1 MNGDHL
7 RTSSL
12 RIVILGGGLITAA
25 AVSSLP
31 VNAAT
36 IIDEW
41 KSIDAPNAPKLKP
54 VTLDTKT
61 TALLMLDIQTTNCNQ
76 KRRPRCVAGLPKVV
90 GLLNKARSRG
100 VAVVYSL
107 TSRGT
112 QEHIRKEVAPQA
124 GEPYVKASVNKFYKT
139 DLEKILRAKNIQTV
153 ILVGTSAEGAVM
165 NTATAAAARKFKI
178 VVPVDGMSS
187 SNTYG
192 EQYTTYHLAKGPG
205 VRRRTTLTSINQISF
220 K

>member
-1 MNGDHL
+1 MNGEHP
-7 RTSSL
+7 RTPSL
-12 RIVILGGGLITAA
+12 RNVIVGGALIAAA
-25 AVSSLP
+25 AVSSLSA
-31 VNAAT
+31 NAAN

-41 KSIDAPNAPKLKP
+41 KSIGAPNAPELKP

-61 TALLMLDIQTTNCNQ
+61 TALLVLDIQTNNCNQ
-76 KRRPRCVAGLPKVV
+76 KRRPRCVASLPKVV
-90 GLLNKARSRG
+90 GLLNMARGRG

-112 QEHIRKEVAPQA
+112 RENIRKEVALQT

-139 DLEKILRAKNIQTV
+139 DLEKILRSKNIQTV

-187 SNTYG
+187 SNAYG

>member
-1 MNGDHL
+1 MGCHS
-7 RTSSL
+7 TSKVYA
-12 RIVILGGGLITAA
+12 VIGY
-25 AVSSLP
+25 
-31 VNAAT
+31 NAH
-36 IIDEW
+36 
-41 KSIDAPNAPKLKP
+41 
-54 VTLDTKT
+54 
-61 TALLMLDIQTTNCNQ
+61 NC
-76 KRRPRCVAGLPKVV
+76 A
-90 GLLNKARSRG
+90 
-100 VAVVYSL
+100 
-107 TSRGT
+107 
-112 QEHIRKEVAPQA
+112 IQA
-124 GEPYVKASVNKFYKT
+124 GESYVKASVNKFYKT

-187 SNTYG
+187 SNIYG